1 MGKPKV
7 IRPSPDFGHIVP
19 VPGKPAPNRNPGRMV
34 AHRFQQFFAFGQ
46 VLGIGP
52 VGLVVDVI
60 RSSNR
65 NRGRTSRRLALV
77 HGRSRATTTTFCFS
91 YFS

>member
-1 MGKPKV
+1 MNA
-7 IRPSPDFGHIVP
+7 D
-19 VPGKPAPNRNPGRMV
+19 PGRMV

-46 VLGIGP
+46 VLGIGSVDP
-52 VGLVVDVI
+52 LIVVSVDRI

-65 NRGRTSRRLALV
+65 DRGRLSRRLALV
-77 HGRSRATTTTFCFS
+77 YGRSRATTTTFCFS